1 MTPHEKLN
9 FIQNI
14 VYELLEGEAGH
25 EAFIDDLANTK
36 SQLQEIL
43 YVIERITP
51 THSDDLD
58 TVVDDFKGVGS
69 TKTQYHVF
77 CGDDED
83 YGYPYAH
90 RYHEPN
96 SDRGASDE
104 GWEDEDSVHG
114 I

>member
-14 VYELLEGEAGH
+14 VYELFEGELAH
-25 EAFIDDLANTK
+25 KDDLDYTK

-43 YVIERITP
+43 YVIERVTP

-58 TVVDDFKGVGS
+58 NVIS
-69 TKTQYHVF
+69 
-77 CGDDED
+77 D
-83 YGYPYAH
+83 Y
-90 RYHEPN
+90 EN
-96 SDRGASDE
+96 
-104 GWEDEDSVHG
+104 VHH

>member
-14 VYELLEGEAGH
+14 VYELLEGEAGD
-25 EAFIDDLANTK
+25 ETFIDDLGYTK

-43 YVIERITP
+43 YVIERVTP

-58 TVVDDFKGVGS
+58 TVVDDYDG
-69 TKTQYHVF
+69 
-77 CGDDED
+77 
-83 YGYPYAH
+83 
-90 RYHEPN
+90 
-96 SDRGASDE
+96 
-104 GWEDEDSVHG
+104 VHG

>member
-1 MTPHEKLN
+1 MTPYEKLN

-25 EAFIDDLANTK
+25 EVFIDDLAYTK

-43 YVIERITP
+43 YVIERVTP

-58 TVVDDFKGVGS
+58 TVVDDYDG
-69 TKTQYHVF
+69 
-77 CGDDED
+77 
-83 YGYPYAH
+83 
-90 RYHEPN
+90 
-96 SDRGASDE
+96 
-104 GWEDEDSVHG
+104 VHG

>member
-14 VYELLEGEAGH
+14 VYELLEGEAGL
-25 EAFIDDLANTK
+25 EAFCLAHVNTK

-43 YVIERITP
+43 YVIERVTP

-58 TVVDDFKGVGS
+58 NIIS
-69 TKTQYHVF
+69 
-77 CGDDED
+77 D
-83 YGYPYAH
+83 YD
-90 RYHEPN
+90 N
-96 SDRGASDE
+96 
-104 GWEDEDSVHG
+104 VHH

>member
-14 VYELLEGEAGH
+14 VYELLDHPVRDTMGEAGH
-25 EAFIDDLANTK
+25 KGFIDDLANTK

-43 YVIERITP
+43 FVIEQVTP

-58 TVVDDFKGVGS
+58 TVVDD
-69 TKTQYHVF
+69 Y
-77 CGDDED
+77 D
-83 YGYPYAH
+83 
-90 RYHEPN
+90 N
-96 SDRGASDE
+96 
-104 GWEDEDSVHG
+104 VHP

>member
-14 VYELLEGEAGH
+14 VYELLDGEAGH
-25 EAFIDDLANTK
+25 ESFIDDLANTK

-43 YVIERITP
+43 FIIEQVTP

-58 TVVDDFKGVGS
+58 TVVDDYDG
-69 TKTQYHVF
+69 
-77 CGDDED
+77 
-83 YGYPYAH
+83 
-90 RYHEPN
+90 
-96 SDRGASDE
+96 
-104 GWEDEDSVHG
+104 VHG

>member
-14 VYELLEGEAGH
+14 VYELLEGEAGL
-25 EAFIDDLANTK
+25 EAFCLDHVNTK

-43 YVIERITP
+43 YVIERVTP

-58 TVVDDFKGVGS
+58 NVIS
-69 TKTQYHVF
+69 
-77 CGDDED
+77 D
-83 YGYPYAH
+83 YD
-90 RYHEPN
+90 N
-96 SDRGASDE
+96 
-104 GWEDEDSVHG
+104 VHH

>member
-1 MTPHEKLN
+1 MTPHENLN

-43 YVIERITP
+43 YVIERVTP

-58 TVVDDFKGVGS
+58 NVIS
-69 TKTQYHVF
+69 
-77 CGDDED
+77 D
-83 YGYPYAH
+83 Y
-90 RYHEPN
+90 EN
-96 SDRGASDE
+96 
-104 GWEDEDSVHG
+104 VHH

>member
-1 MTPHEKLN
+1 MTQHEKLN

-43 YVIERITP
+43 YVIERVTP

-58 TVVDDFKGVGS
+58 NVIS
-69 TKTQYHVF
+69 
-77 CGDDED
+77 D
-83 YGYPYAH
+83 YD
-90 RYHEPN
+90 N
-96 SDRGASDE
+96 
-104 GWEDEDSVHG
+104 VHH

>member
-14 VYELLEGEAGH
+14 VYEFLEGEAGH

-43 YVIERITP
+43 YVIERVTP

-58 TVVDDFKGVGS
+58 NVITDF
-69 TKTQYHVF
+69 
-77 CGDDED
+77 D
-83 YGYPYAH
+83 
-90 RYHEPN
+90 N
-96 SDRGASDE
+96 
-104 GWEDEDSVHG
+104 VHH

>member
-9 FIQNI
+9 FIHNI

-43 YVIERITP
+43 YVIERVTP

-58 TVVDDFKGVGS
+58 NVIS
-69 TKTQYHVF
+69 
-77 CGDDED
+77 D
-83 YGYPYAH
+83 YD
-90 RYHEPN
+90 N
-96 SDRGASDE
+96 
-104 GWEDEDSVHG
+104 VHH

>member
-9 FIQNI
+9 FIQHI

-25 EAFIDDLANTK
+25 EAFIDDLAYTK

-43 YVIERITP
+43 YVIERVTP

-58 TVVDDFKGVGS
+58 NVIS
-69 TKTQYHVF
+69 
-77 CGDDED
+77 D
-83 YGYPYAH
+83 Y
-90 RYHEPN
+90 EN
-96 SDRGASDE
+96 
-104 GWEDEDSVHG
+104 VHH

>member
-14 VYELLEGEAGH
+14 VYELLAGEAGH

-43 YVIERITP
+43 YVIERVTP

-58 TVVDDFKGVGS
+58 NVIS
-69 TKTQYHVF
+69 
-77 CGDDED
+77 D
-83 YGYPYAH
+83 YD
-90 RYHEPN
+90 N
-96 SDRGASDE
+96 
-104 GWEDEDSVHG
+104 VHH